1 VDNFVTVFLQIHS
14 GIIKTDREKIK
25 RVQFFAPQCTIPLTS
40 DRGTGYA
47 MTVGGLPLNTGFKQ
61 HPNDYAAAVA
71 STSRLKG
78 EMIHPLE
85 IMDVV
90 LSFPLVWQTLSLTN
104 ISWSTAIAS

>member
-1 VDNFVTVFLQIHS
+1 VHV
-14 GIIKTDREKIK
+14 
-25 RVQFFAPQCTIPLTS
+25 PLAI

-47 MTVGGLPLNTGFKQ
+47 TTVPLNTGFKQ

-85 IMDVV
+85 IMNVV
-90 LSFPLVWQTLSLTN
+90 LSFPLVWQTLNLTN
-104 ISWSTAIAS
+104 ISCSTAIAS